1 MTGGAGR
8 AEIAALTPVRE
19 RMLHGA
25 RAEAD
30 RILAEARSQADAIRR
45 QARRSA
51 EEAVERAGAQGRE
64 DTAPAAAAE
73 RSRGREQA
81 RSIVLGAR
89 RAAVEELRAR
99 VLAGALALRDEP
111 GYERLLS
118 GLTAIAVQA
127 AGPDAAIAVQPAG
140 GVEARSG
147 GVVVDCTLPRL
158 AGLAVDALGD
168 QVREL
173 WTP

>member
-1 MTGGAGR
+1 MTSGDPLG
-8 AEIAALTPVRE
+8 PVRE
-19 RMLHGA
+19 HMLHSA
-25 RAEAD
+25 RIEAD
-30 RILAEARSQADAIRR
+30 RILAEAHSQAASVLR

-51 EEAVERAGAQGRE
+51 EEAVERAGAQGRA
-64 DTAPAAAAE
+64 DSVPAAAAE

-89 RAAVEELRAR
+89 REAHEELLAR
-99 VLAGALALRDEP
+99 VLAAAAALRDEP
-111 GYERLLS
+111 GYERLL
-118 GLTAIAVQA
+118 GRLTAMAAKA
-127 AGPDAAIAVQPAG
+127 AGPDPAIAVPPAG
-140 GVEARSG
+140 GVEVRSG

-158 AGLAVDALGD
+158 AALAVDALGD